1 MRFELMLEYSRNRPE
16 DEFSPS
22 VVWIKDTPNDRV
34 RVFPFSGQD
43 HVSSNYNSRIA
54 NAYTRKFTTDAI
66 WEYWSKQSRGNFYFA
81 TRAVPFQIDA
91 KDARTAVK
99 AAIMG
104 VVTNPQ
110 LGAR

>member
-16 DEFSPS
+16 DEFRPS

-34 RVFPFSGQD
+34 KVFAFGGLE
-43 HVSSNYNSRIA
+43 HIASNYNNRIG
-54 NAYTRKFTTDAI
+54 NAYQRGFTTDTI

-91 KDARTAVK
+91 KDAKTAVK

>member
-16 DEFSPS
+16 DEFNPS

-34 RVFPFSGQD
+34 KVFGFSGQD
-43 HVSSNYNSRIA
+43 HIVASYESRLA
-54 NAYTRKFTTDAI
+54 NAYGRKLTTDAI
-66 WEYWSKQSRGNFYFA
+66 WDYYSRTSRGNFYFV
-81 TRAVPFQIDA
+81 TRALPFQIEA
-91 KDARTAVK
+91 KDAATAVR

>member
-1 MRFELMLEYSRNRPE
+1 MRFELMLEYSRNSPE
-16 DEFSPS
+16 DEFAPS
-22 VVWIKDTPNDRV
+22 VVWIKDTPNNRV
-34 RVFPFSGQD
+34 EVFAFGGLEQIASD
-43 HVSSNYNSRIA
+43 YNNRIGF
-54 NAYTRKFTTDAI
+54 AYQRGFTTDQI
-66 WEYWSKQSRGNFYFA
+66 WDYWSKQSRGNYYFN

-104 VVTNPQ
+104 VVTNPE